1 MAKPKHTKASLQH
14 ILDVLKQN
22 DGKNIGFDVVID
34 AFSDHDLEPIDPSSK
49 ADQVLIS
56 DLKSDLRSCINQVVA
71 TGGIDKNTRVNEVG
85 NKMEQPVIDAIN
97 NSTSTLNAEKPK
109 TQSGIIK
116 TTGYPDVLVYDAEE
130 RPTYLEIKTY
140 SPGKEDT
147 TLRSFYL
154 SPSDDFKVTQ
164 NARHLL
170 AAFEMKKPDGD
181 DGHIPINFKLVDLS
195 GLICSVKFE
204 IQSNNR
210 RLYAE
215 GIIL

>member
-1 MAKPKHTKASLQH
+1 MSKPTHTKASLQN

-22 DGKNIGFDVVID
+22 DGENISFDVVID
-34 AFSDHDLEPIDPSSK
+34 AFSSHNLEPIDPSSNTDK
-49 ADQVLIS
+49 SLVS
-56 DLKSDLRSCINQVVA
+56 NLKSDLQDCIDQVAA

-85 NKMEQPVIDAIN
+85 NKMEKPVINAIN
-97 NSTSTLNAEKPK
+97 NSASDLRAEKPTTK
-109 TQSGIIK
+109 SGRIK
-116 TTGYPDVLVYDAEE
+116 TTGYPDILVYDAKE

-170 AAFEMKKPDGD
+170 AAFEMKKPDGN

-195 GLICSVKFE
+195 GLACSVKFE

-210 RLYAE
+210 RLYSE